1 MADWK
6 TRKQV
11 DTANW
16 SQHVKDIIND
26 PIGMR
31 KRTEETYTLGVANT
45 SLSEPRPNYFFV
57 PDGDEKYMG
66 GKANTHIIFGRDQ
79 PNSVWSGHGGSG
91 HTQAGSIALIAGMSP
106 HVKDETLV
114 NKNAIDDS
122 AMIYISQKT
131 DVDKNFG
138 LAEGEIGS
146 VTDSSAITMKADGVR
161 IIGQNGIKIVTGGAQ
176 NTKTRSRDG
185 TPNAILNALDAVFTE
200 RGSSGGFS
208 AQPAPGIELIAGNN
222 TEKQKIGFIG
232 KVLGS
237 ESDEIDILQPVPLG
251 SNLADC
257 LKEMSDI
264 ISKLNG
270 KVADF
275 AWAQSKFNA
284 SIMTHTHPLM
294 PLPVPPFL
302 MAGPSLKLGGAGIS
316 NAVSMVT
323 KVHAGLIAHKLDI
336 ALHQI
341 NYLRDFGPQWIC
353 SENVRTT

>member
-6 TRKQV
+6 TKKQV

-16 SQHVKDIIND
+16 PQHVKDVIND
-26 PIGMR
+26 PVGMR
-31 KRTEETYTLGVANT
+31 KRIQETHTLGVANT
-45 SLSEPRPNYFFV
+45 TLSEPRPDYFFT
-57 PDGDEKYMG
+57 PDSDEKHMG

-79 PNSVWSGHGGSG
+79 PNNAWSGHGGSG

-122 AMIYISQKT
+122 AMLYISQKT
-131 DVDKNFG
+131 DVDTNFG
-138 LAEGEIGS
+138 LAEGEIGNIS
-146 VTDSSAITMKADGVR
+146 NRSAIAIKADGVR
-161 IIGQNGIKIVTGGAQ
+161 IIGQEGVKITTGGAQ
-176 NTKTRSRDG
+176 NTKARSRDG
-185 TPNAILNALDAVFTE
+185 ESSAALSSLDAVFTE
-200 RGSSGGFS
+200 RNSDGGFS

-232 KVLGS
+232 KALGS
-237 ESDEIDILQPVPLG
+237 DSDEVSTLQPVPLG
-251 SNLADC
+251 DNLADC
-257 LKEMSDI
+257 LIEMSDI

-275 AWAQSKFNA
+275 ARAQSKFNGA
-284 SIMTHTHPLM
+284 IMTHTHQLM

-302 MAGPSLKLGGAGIS
+302 MAGPSLKLGAAGIK
-316 NAVSMVT
+316 NAVSMIT

-336 ALHQI
+336 TLHQI
-341 NYLRDFGPQWIC
+341 NYLRDFGSQWIC